1 MTIRSKDVPLEAV
14 RGIAALI
21 TVAGHSVLAFL
32 PQYFGIVP
40 GLVDKRLQGSV
51 LYLFLNGSAAVSL
64 FFVLSGYVLTRRYC
78 VSEDIRILVKGAI
91 KRWPRLAGPVLVTVL
106 VSYALFFF
114 HLYYFEDAGRASQS
128 FWLSQFGGAFH
139 QEGLPDATRASIHLR
154 DAIFQGSFLV
164 FFRGDWL
171 FDGTLW
177 TMQPEII
184 GSFLAFGAAP
194 ILLDARKSSAF
205 LTVGLVILACV
216 MTFFLRSELA
226 AFPVGVGLAVL
237 LPRQGSLSPRIAYP
251 ALALA
256 LYLMGFTAT
265 SIGAYSVF
273 RPLVSIGMPHT
284 YPQIVGAAILISV
297 IETFPAIRAP
307 LSGRVSVFLGDLS
320 FPIYLLH
327 MLVICSIGSKVY
339 LMAGAFPAIATVF
352 VASTVASLPL
362 IKFNDWWVARVNLL
376 ADRVLTTRRVASN
389 RPQQGGIVPRQ
400 DDFPPEPLVP

>member
-1 MTIRSKDVPLEAV
+1 MAARSKDVPLEAM

-78 VSEDIRILVKGAI
+78 ASEDIRILVKGAV
-91 KRWPRLAGPVLVTVL
+91 KRWPRLAGPVLITVMI
-106 VSYALFFF
+106 SYALFFF
-114 HLYYFEDAGRASQS
+114 HLYYFEDAGAASKS

-216 MTFFLRSELA
+216 VTFFLRSELA
-226 AFPVGVGLAVL
+226 AFPIGVGLAVL
-237 LPRQGSLSPRIAYP
+237 LPRQGSLSPWIAYP

-256 LYLMGFTAT
+256 LYLMGFTAM

-273 RPLVSIGMPHT
+273 KPLVAIGMPHT
-284 YPQIVGAAILISV
+284 YPQIIGAAILIGV
-297 IETFPAIRAP
+297 IETFPPIRGP

-339 LMAGAFPAIATVF
+339 LMAGALPAIATVF
-352 VASTVASLPL
+352 VASTIASLPL

-376 ADRVLTTRRVASN
+376 ADRVLMGKRIA
-389 RPQQGGIVPRQ
+389 
-400 DDFPPEPLVP
+400 

>member
-1 MTIRSKDVPLEAV
+1 MTARSKDVPLEAL

-40 GLVDKRLQGSV
+40 GLVDQRLQGSM

-78 VSEDIRILVKGAI
+78 ATEDIRILVKGAI

-106 VSYALFFF
+106 ISYTLFFF
-114 HLYYFEDAGRASQS
+114 HLYYFEDAGGASRS

-139 QEGLPDATRASIHLR
+139 QEGLPDATRASIHVR

-184 GSFLAFGAAP
+184 GSFLAFGAGP
-194 ILLDARKSSAF
+194 ILLEARKSSAF
-205 LTVGLVILACV
+205 LTVGLVILVCV
-216 MTFFLRSELA
+216 ITFFLRSELA
-226 AFPVGVGLAVL
+226 AFPIGVGLAVL
-237 LPRQGSLSPRIAYP
+237 LPRRGSLSPWIAYP
-251 ALALA
+251 AIALA
-256 LYLMGFTAT
+256 LYLMGFTAM

-273 RPLVSIGMPHT
+273 KPLVSIGMPHT
-284 YPQIVGAAILISV
+284 YPQIAAAAILIGV
-297 IETFPAIRAP
+297 IETFPPIRTP
-307 LSGRVSVFLGDLS
+307 LSGRVSAFLGDLS

-327 MLVICSIGSKVY
+327 MLVICSIGSKIY
-339 LMAGAFPAIATVF
+339 LMAGALPAISAVF
-352 VASTVASLPL
+352 VVSTVASLPL
-362 IKFNDWWVARVNLL
+362 IKFNDWWVTRVNRLT
-376 ADRVLTTRRVASN
+376 DRVLTP
-389 RPQQGGIVPRQ
+389 RPIAPDRLRHSGIAPRQ
-400 DDFPPEPLVP
+400 DDRSPDSLVL